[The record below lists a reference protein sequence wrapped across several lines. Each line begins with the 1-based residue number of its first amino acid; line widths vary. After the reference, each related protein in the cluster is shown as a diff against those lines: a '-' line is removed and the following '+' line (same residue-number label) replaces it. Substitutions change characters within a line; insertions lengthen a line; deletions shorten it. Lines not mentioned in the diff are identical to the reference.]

1 SKLTKGGKSEK
12 ILFVDKI
19 KDTLASLGFNEAI
32 SYSFTSPK
40 FAQAL
45 QLNEDDKLREAIT
58 LVNPLGEALS
68 VMRTTLTHTM
78 CETLAFNSTHFNK
91 EAALFEVSS
100 VYIPKALPLVELPY
114 EEQKLAV
121 GMYGTGVDF
130 FTIKGV
136 VEELFASLAIEAKYQ
151 RATLNYL
158 HPGRSAEVIVDGESI
173 GYIGE
178 IHPDSAKYYG
188 VDNRLYVAELS
199 VDKLFDTLKATKKFS
214 PFSKFPT
221 MERDLAVVVDEAV
234 AVGEMLDAVRCG
246 KIKYLTDLTAFD
258 TYRSDAIGKGK
269 KSVALSFTFAS
280 LEGTLKD
287 EEINCEMDRILSIL
301 KRRFGAKIRG

>member
-1 SKLTKGGKSEK
+1 ML
-12 ILFVDKI
+12 D
-19 KDTLASLGFNEAI
+19 
-32 SYSFTSPK
+32 
-40 FAQAL
+40 
-45 QLNEDDKLREAIT
+45 EDDKLREAIT

-91 EAALFEVSS
+91 EATLFEVSS

-114 EEQKLAV
+114 EEQKLAI
-121 GMYGTGVDF
+121 GMYGADVDF

-136 VEELFASLAIEAKYQ
+136 VEELFAILSIEAKYQ
-151 RATLNYL
+151 RASLNYL
-158 HPGRSAEVIVDGESI
+158 HPGRSAEVIVDGKSI

-199 VDKLFDTLKATKKFS
+199 VDKLFDTTKATKKFCA
-214 PFSKFPT
+214 FSKFPA
-221 MERDLAVVVDEAV
+221 MERDLAVVVDEEV
-234 AVGEMLDAVRCG
+234 AVGEMLDAVRGG

-258 TYRSDAIGKGK
+258 TYRSDAIGKCK

-287 EEINCEMDRILSIL
+287 EEINCEIDRILSIL

>member
-1 SKLTKGGKSEK
+1 M
-12 ILFVDKI
+12 FVDKV
-19 KDTLASLGFNEAI
+19 KDTLASLGLNEAI

-45 QLNEDDKLREAIT
+45 MLDEDDKLREAIT

-78 CETLAFNSTHFNK
+78 CETLAFNATHFNK

-100 VYIPKALPLVELPY
+100 VYIPKALPLTELPY
-114 EEQKLAV
+114 EEQKLAIGV
-121 GMYGTGVDF
+121 YGSNVDF
-130 FTIKGV
+130 FTLKGI
-136 VEELFASLAIEAKYQ
+136 VEELFAKLAIEAKYQ
-151 RATLNYL
+151 RANLNYL
-158 HPGRSAEVIVDGESI
+158 HPGRSAELFVDGVSV
-173 GYIGE
+173 GNIGE
-178 IHPDSAKYYG
+178 MHPDSAKFYG

-199 VDKLFDTLKATKKFS
+199 IDKLFDLTKATKKFKA
-214 PFSKFPT
+214 FSKFPA
-221 MERDLAVVVDEAV
+221 MERDLAVVVGEEV
-234 AVGEMLDAVRCG
+234 AVGDMLDAVRTG

-258 TYRSDAIGKGK
+258 TYRSDAIGKDK

-280 LEGTLKD
+280 LDGTLKD
-287 EEINCEMDRILSIL
+287 DEINGEMERILSIL